1 RDPGSEIAV
10 GKDES
15 PLSGRLEVAYGL
27 LLLFLRMS
35 LFLSEDY
42 LAGGDW
48 RGAHHRIAE
57 GRTTF
62 LRASAVESSTDGLF
76 LLVDIGN

>member
-15 PLSGRLEVAYGL
+15 PLSGRLEVASGL
-27 LLLFLRMS
+27 LLLFLRMP
-35 LFLSEDY
+35 LFLGEYY
-42 LAGGDW
+42 LAGGD
-48 RGAHHRIAE
+48 RKGAHHRIEE

-62 LRASAVESSTDGLF
+62 LRASAVEPSSDGLF
-76 LLVDIGN
+76 LLVDTGN